1 MKKPQN
7 RFSCEIKNNYNNDYK
22 EGGDVLEKINVVLKN
37 VGEDPV
43 IKKITN
49 TLTSM
54 RMKVQGNIGI
64 ICFDDDLMLIY
75 NEDIKSKKLKPN
87 ISFRNMIIMG
97 NCFVLGNDIKN
108 GDFISIPETKINKII
123 QELKGGDLFEKI

>member
-1 MKKPQN
+1 M
-7 RFSCEIKNNYNNDYK
+7 
-22 EGGDVLEKINVVLKN
+22 EKINVVLKN

-87 ISFRNMIIMG
+87 ISFRNMIVMG